1 MYDTAGKQ
9 RGGSDD
15 WVDEELLDDTTMD
28 VDEGNIDFWNA
39 YVDTEA
45 DHMDVGIQPGLVEE
59 ADVVMGD
66 ISEDDNMSDCTSEV
80 GDKRNILS
88 RNVKRCRRLVTT
100 AISALCYSRSMKSNL
115 LQAQMGHYFLC
126 ARTPKRPIEVAHQLG
141 ISVSYSS
148 IAKAL
153 DAIAKSVK
161 EHVRKFAKRWPA
173 FFISFDNMNIF
184 DRKKGERLQNQG

>member
-1 MYDTAGKQ
+1 MYDTAGKR
-9 RGGSDD
+9 RGGTDD

-28 VDEGNIDFWNA
+28 VDEGNMDFWNA

-45 DHMDVGIQPGLVEE
+45 DHITVGIQPGLVEE
-59 ADVVMGD
+59 VEVDSCISGD
-66 ISEDDNMSDCTSEV
+66 TSEDDMSDCASEV

-100 AISALCYSRSMKSNL
+100 AISALCYSRSTNSNL

-126 ARTPKRPIEVAHQLG
+126 ARTPKRPVEVAHQLG

-148 IAKAL
+148 IAKAFE
-153 DAIAKSVK
+153 AIAKSVK
-161 EHVRKFAKRWPA
+161 EHVRKFAKQWKL
-173 FFISFDNMNIF
+173 NC
-184 DRKKGERLQNQG
+184 